1 VTKNNGHGPLGEKVR
16 YPDQYDP
23 SCLHAIARQQGR
35 DCLGVAATSAL
46 PFSGVDIWNAYEL
59 SWLSK
64 SGKPK
69 VACAEFRFPADSP
82 NIIESKSFKLY
93 LNSFNQ
99 SRIDDAETVRQT
111 LANDLARAS
120 GADVEVAVHT
130 PTHWTQAYRV
140 AEPKGECLDELDISP
155 TTYAPA
161 AELLTLESD
170 KVVSEVLYSHL
181 LRSRCPVTSQ
191 PDWARVD
198 IRYRGPKINRHQL
211 LAYIISFREHDDF
224 HEHCVER
231 MFSDISKYCQPQSLT
246 VYARY
251 TRRGGLDINPWRSN
265 DHSLTPSNERDVR
278 Q

>member
-1 VTKNNGHGPLGEKVR
+1 MTKNNGHGPLGEKVR

-23 SCLHAIARQQGR
+23 SCLHPIARQLGR
-35 DCLGVAATSAL
+35 DGLGIAATSTL

-99 SRIDDAETVRQT
+99 ARIDDVDTIRQT
-111 LANDLARAS
+111 LAKDLALAS
-120 GADVEVAVHT
+120 GADVEVALYT
-130 PTHWTQAYRV
+130 PTHWAQAYRV
-140 AEPKGECLDELDISP
+140 AEPEGECLDELDISP
-155 TTYAPA
+155 TAYAPA

-198 IRYRGPKINRHQL
+198 IRYRGAKINREQL
-211 LAYIISFREHDDF
+211 LAYIVSFREHDEF

-231 MFSDISKYCQPQSLT
+231 IFSDISKYCQPEALT

-251 TRRGGLDINPWRSN
+251 TRRGGLDINPWRSS
-265 DHSLTPSNERDVR
+265 DHTLVPSNDRDVR